1 MRLLIVDD
9 SVPFRAALR
18 MSLEDEGFEV
28 VGEAGDGNEALA
40 LLNEKEPD
48 VVVVDLQM
56 PGLDGLDLIPQIKA
70 NAPTVKIGVLTA
82 AGRSLMAD
90 AYELGA
96 DGYFR
101 KEEPIDHLLM
111 WLKAVDERK

>member
-1 MRLLIVDD
+1 MRVMIVDD

-18 MSLEDEGFEV
+18 LSLEDEGFEL
-28 VGEAGDGNEALA
+28 VGEAGNGNEALA
-40 LLNEKEPD
+40 MLDGLAPD

-56 PGLDGLDLIPQIKA
+56 PGLDGLSLIPQIKQK
-70 NAPTVKIGVLTA
+70 APQVKVGVLTA

-90 AYELGA
+90 AYDLGA

-101 KEEPIDHLLM
+101 KEDPLDHMIM
-111 WLKAVDERK
+111 WLKAVDGR